1 MCGGWACCSYGLAC
15 CNPPLSTLR
24 YTGRNF
30 TPTPC
35 GPYDNCSPCCG
46 GSCGGGGCC

>member
-15 CNPPLSTLR
+15 SNPPLSTLR

-35 GPYDNCSPCCG
+35 GAYDNCSPCCG
-46 GSCGGGGCC
+46 GCCGGGGCC